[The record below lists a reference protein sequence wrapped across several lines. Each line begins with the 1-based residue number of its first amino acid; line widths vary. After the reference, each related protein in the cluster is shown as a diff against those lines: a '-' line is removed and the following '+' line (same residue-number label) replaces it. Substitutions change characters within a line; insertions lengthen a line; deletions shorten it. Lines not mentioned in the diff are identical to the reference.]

1 MRIPRL
7 ASALL
12 SAACGFIATV
22 ACAEMTESG
31 KDATVKAGQHMF
43 EHRCRSCHAD
53 DPALKAYGPSLMG
66 IVGRKAGSLEG
77 FAYSD
82 AMKASGIVWT
92 EGALRGWIADNTGFL
107 PGTRMRH
114 VGISDKQEQDYL
126 IAYINT
132 LKK

>member
-1 MRIPRL
+1 MRTKRL
-7 ASALL
+7 ASAVLA
-12 SAACGFIATV
+12 AACCLLTTA
-22 ACAEMTESG
+22 ANAQMTESG
-31 KDATVKAGQHMF
+31 KDATIKAGQHMF

-53 DPALKAYGPSLMG
+53 DPALKAYGPSLIG

-82 AMKASGIVWT
+82 AMKSSGLVWT

-114 VGISDKQEQDYL
+114 VGITDKQEQDYL
-126 IAYINT
+126 LAYIKT